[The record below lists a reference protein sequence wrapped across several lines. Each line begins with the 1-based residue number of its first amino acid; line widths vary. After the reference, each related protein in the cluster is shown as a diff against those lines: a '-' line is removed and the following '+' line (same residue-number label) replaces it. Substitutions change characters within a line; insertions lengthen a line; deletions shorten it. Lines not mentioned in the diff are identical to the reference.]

1 MLILVRVP
9 SVDSPGDALSVI
21 MVVGLREEIALLT
34 GARHGLDRC
43 GSRS

>member
-9 SVDSPGDALSVI
+9 SVDSPGDVA
-21 MVVGLREEIALLT
+21 GLREEIALLI